1 MSIEK
6 KYIKENLIKWLK
18 NARKIIIMGVGNPL
32 RGDDVVGLKIA
43 KKLEKYSS
51 KYLKIIISETVPE
64 NFIGQIRKFKPSHL
78 IIIDAVDF
86 KGNPGDIRLILPEE
100 LSKAGIISTHT
111 LPLSL
116 LSKFLYESMG
126 IKTIIIGIQPKS
138 IDFGSNISPI
148 VEKTI
153 IKATKIIINVLVNLN
168 FINF

>member
-1 MSIEK
+1 MSIK
-6 KYIKENLIKWLK
+6 RNNIKEKLIQWLK

-32 RGDDVVGLKIA
+32 RGDDIVGLKIA

-51 KYLKIIISETVPE
+51 KYLKVIISETVPE

-86 KGNPGDIRLILPEE
+86 KGEPGDIRLILPEE
-100 LSKAGIISTHT
+100 LSKIGIISTHT

-116 LSKFLYESMG
+116 LSKFLYESMN
-126 IKTIIIGIQPKS
+126 IKTIIFGIQPKS

-148 VEKTI
+148 VEKASIKAAGI
-153 IKATKIIINVLVNLN
+153 IKDVLANI
-168 FINF
+168 FPK

>member
-1 MSIEK
+1 MSLEK
-6 KYIKENLIKWLK
+6 NFIKENLIEWLK

-32 RGDDVVGLKIA
+32 RGDDIVGLKIA

-51 KYLKIIISETVPE
+51 EYLKIIISETVPE

-100 LSKAGIISTHT
+100 LSKIGIISTHT

-116 LSKFLYESMG
+116 LSKFLYESMN
-126 IKTIIIGIQPKS
+126 IKTIILGIQPKS
-138 IDFGSNISPI
+138 IDFGLNISPI
-148 VEKTI
+148 VEKAS
-153 IKATKIIINVLVNLN
+153 IKATKIIINVLNVLK
-168 FINF
+168 IV